1 MSEQILKLGIPAG
14 SLQKATIEL
23 FGKAGFHILCS
34 ERSYLPTIDD
44 EQINLLM
51 LRAQEMSKYVAN
63 GVLDAGIT
71 GHDWIEENKS
81 DPRMPA
87 ACDVK
92 DVCELAYS
100 KATSNPTR
108 WVLAVP
114 NESDVTKPEDLAG
127 GTVATELAN
136 VTKKYFAKKNI
147 KVTVEFSWGAT
158 EVKASLPLGVITA
171 PERYERGSWTDAT
184 IKERLVDAI
193 VELTETGAS
202 LRANNLRI
210 IDTVITSTTR
220 LIANKKSWD
229 DKFKRKKIEN
239 ISILLNAAIEAR
251 SKVGLKLNIK
261 KDDLESILKILPA
274 EKSPTVSSLADPDY
288 VAIEVIIDDKIE
300 RSLVPALKRAGAS
313 GIITYPLNKVIH

>member
-1 MSEQILKLGIPAG
+1 MSEQILKLGISTG

-23 FGKAGFHILCS
+23 FGKIGFHIADS
-34 ERSYLPTIDD
+34 ERSYLPRIDD
-44 EQINLLM
+44 EQIRLIM
-51 LRAQEMSKYVAN
+51 LRAQEMGRYVAD

-71 GHDWIEENKS
+71 GYDWIMENN
-81 DPRMPA
+81 
-87 ACDVK
+87 CDVV

-100 KATSNPTR
+100 KATNNPAR

-114 NESDVTKPEDLAG
+114 DESQVKSVKDLAG
-127 GTVATELAN
+127 GIIATELVN
-136 VTKKYFAKKNI
+136 VTKKYFADKNI
-147 KVTVEFSWGAT
+147 KVKVEFSWGAT
-158 EVKASLPLGVITA
+158 EVKA
-171 PERYERGSWTDAT
+171 
-184 IKERLVDAI
+184 RLVDAI
-193 VELTETGAS
+193 VELTETGSS
-202 LRANNLRI
+202 LRANELRI

-220 LIANKKSWD
+220 FIANKQAWD

-274 EKSPTVSSLADPDY
+274 EKSPTVSSLADPMY